1 MLASKQNNFRIAIFW
16 LALISLT
23 NANADEWKQCEVGKS
38 TASERDIAIVLGK
51 VNKSISFFKKPN
63 YASITI
69 FLEDKT
75 WVTAELIPTGQRT
88 YGDGSPFLGYADKQN
103 SVIVQEF
110 INDKSMIV
118 TLKTDSHRYTLFA
131 SCI

>member
-1 MLASKQNNFRIAIFW
+1 MQNKFRIAIFW
-16 LALISLT
+16 LALTAL
-23 NANADEWKQCEVGKS
+23 ANVKADEWKRCEVEKS
-38 TASERDIAIVLGK
+38 TASERDIAIELGK
-51 VNKSISFFKKPN
+51 ANKSISFFKKSN

-69 FLEDKT
+69 FLDDKT
-75 WVTAELIPTGQRT
+75 WVAAELIPTGQRV
-88 YGDGSPFLGYADKQN
+88 YGDGSPYLGYADKLN

-118 TLKTDSHRYTLFA
+118 TFNSNKYRFTLFA